1 MKGLQRRS
9 ESVWQA
15 LGLWLVHGRPC
26 RSLSEGLRNP
36 HLNLDLAVPSLL
48 TPFTLSTP
56 RLWRILSRPR

>member
-1 MKGLQRRS
+1 MKGLRRRS

-48 TPFTLSTP
+48 TPFTS
-56 RLWRILSRPR
+56 